1 MAFKRRPKREFRPSA
16 HATVYLLGLLY
27 LGYLLVRMI
36 LDARAGGPDAPTALH
51 LVAGGVVLGGGMVFL
66 AVLAWRMSRM
76 PVPEQKEDAS
86 SSEDTPEADDED
98 DWERESDSKE

>member
-36 LDARAGGPDAPTALH
+36 LDARAGGPDAPTTFH
-51 LVAGGVVLGGGMVFL
+51 LVVGGIVLGGGMVFL
-66 AVLAWRMSRM
+66 AILAWRMIRI
-76 PVPEQKEDAS
+76 PAPEKEEETSGLEEAPDE
-86 SSEDTPEADDED
+86 EDHEK
-98 DWERESDSKE
+98 SDSDL

>member
-36 LDARAGGPDAPTALH
+36 LDARAGGPDAPTTFH
-51 LVAGGVVLGGGMVFL
+51 LVVGGIVLGGGMVFL
-66 AVLAWRMSRM
+66 AVLAWRMSRI
-76 PVPEQKEDAS
+76 PVPEKKEEAS
-86 SSEDTPEADDED
+86 ALEETPEEED
-98 DWERESDSKE
+98 YEESDSQL